1 MLSHNLTIALRNL
14 FKYKLQTIISI
25 ASIAIGIV
33 TLAVVHSV
41 LQLHITPPA
50 ITTMPHYD
58 RACVLRLDSL
68 HRNRVPQ
75 TEWQKTVS
83 VKADVVRAL
92 MENGGLQSIESELT
106 GSTFGY
112 NSSSFT
118 YLLGDTLERK
128 FTANVT
134 NVLPSYP
141 HYAGY
146 RSAITGERIAV
157 LRPDE
162 AIISESMA
170 KRIFGDISPVG
181 ASTQDYSIKKKGFFP
196 RTIVDVYRDVS
207 QFEDMRPNV
216 LLYSA
221 EEGVEGFVGRYS
233 VRVPHLN
240 VVLKP
245 GCTTEQ
251 LESEA
256 NARLK
261 PLGLKAEV
269 KLVKEDRADDLR
281 FIRTVRTLAYFF
293 GSLILLAAGIGFL
306 RMQLQL
312 FWMRKRE
319 ISLRIVHGAKRGQL
333 FVLLMTEAGLVV
345 LCAVVLALVCGH
357 WLEQFLSASYTFL
370 LEHETLVFV
379 DNLML
384 YSAIIGAIVLFVCG
398 IIVWGTLQGIC
409 RNAQGLAAN
418 MRGSRSH
425 TFRNVMLWLQVF
437 VGMLFMCATFAATA
451 VCEKY
456 ADSWIMPQDDTPYR
470 ESILVRSTSAED
482 QQRLYAELAQLP
494 DVAQMIP
501 FFKHRIPFKEPNEC
515 DTSMRRMRGTAFYP
529 THEILDTAFL
539 DFYRV
544 AVSWQRPELKH
555 GPCVLINEGFY
566 PELKR
571 TGALATGVLTN
582 PNLQSM
588 TLSATGEVIKQY
600 TPYPIAGTFQDMV
613 FSGKNTYNTQTNF
626 IVINPDMRYR
636 ESYVMVPRKGRY
648 QQLLQ
653 GVNNTIANLESAV
666 AEPMAF
672 NLYDEM
678 AVKVEMSKSLRQ
690 GAWLLGGI
698 ALLICVM
705 GIYSTIALDTR
716 ARRKEMA
723 IRKINGAKSWDIAH
737 IFARLYVG
745 LLALAVALVIPIAVL
760 AQMYFHDKSTKEPMF
775 DVSLVLPVLAG
786 CLTVILTIALIVG
799 WHVRGIMRVNPADII
814 AKE

>member
-1 MLSHNLTIALRNL
+1 MLQHNLTIALRNL
-14 FKYKLQTIISI
+14 WKYRLQTAISI
-25 ASIAIGIV
+25 ASIAVGIV

-68 HRNRVPQ
+68 HRNTPPAM
-75 TEWQKTVS
+75 EWQKTVY
-83 VKADVVRAL
+83 VEADVVRAL
-92 MENGGLQSIESELT
+92 TDNGGLRSIETELT
-106 GSTFGY
+106 GPTFGWGGY
-112 NSSSFT
+112 RHT
-118 YLLGDTLERK
+118 YTLGDTLTRN
-128 FTANVT
+128 FFAYVSSI
-134 NVLPSYP
+134 LPSYP

-146 RSAITGERIAV
+146 RSAITGQRIAP
-157 LRPDE
+157 LRPGE

-170 KRIFGDISPVG
+170 KRAFGDVSPIG
-181 ASTQDYSIKKKGFFP
+181 ARTQNYKYGSKGDNTI
-196 RTIVDVYRDVS
+196 TIVDVYRDVS
-207 QFEDMRPNV
+207 QFEDMPPM
-216 LLYSA
+216 LMLYSVD
-221 EEGVEGFVGRYS
+221 EGVEGFGHYTIS
-233 VRVPHLN
+233 VPRLF

-251 LESEA
+251 LEAEA
-256 NARLK
+256 NARLE
-261 PLGLKAEV
+261 PLGLKAET

-370 LEHETLVFV
+370 LEYDTLVFV

-384 YSAIIGAIVLFVCG
+384 YGGIIGAVVLLVCA
-398 IIVWGTLQGIC
+398 IIVWATLQGIC

-425 TFRNVMLWLQVF
+425 TFRNVMLGLQVF
-437 VGMLFMCATFAATA
+437 VGMTFMCATFAATV

-456 ADSWIMPQDDTPYR
+456 ADAWVMPEDDTLYR
-470 ESILVRSTSAED
+470 ESILVRSNPAEE
-482 QQRLYAELAQLP
+482 QQRLYAELGQLP
-494 DVAQMIP
+494 DVAQMFP
-501 FFKHRIPFKEPNEC
+501 FYRHNIPFKEPNEC
-515 DTSMRRMRGTAFYP
+515 DTAMLRVGGMRFYP
-529 THEILDTAFL
+529 SREILDTAFL
-539 DFYRV
+539 EFYRV
-544 AVSWQRPELKH
+544 PVSWQRPELKQ
-555 GPCVLINEGFY
+555 GLCVLINEDFY
-566 PELKR
+566 PELER

-582 PNLQSM
+582 Q
-588 TLSATGEVIKQY
+588 G
-600 TPYPIAGTFQDMV
+600 TPYPIAGTFRDMP
-613 FSGKNTYNTQTNF
+613 FSSKSDHVSYAYF

-636 ESYVMVPRKGRY
+636 ETYVMVPVAGRY
-648 QQLLQ
+648 RQLWQ
-653 GVNNTIANLESAV
+653 SVNNTLAHVEPAV

-678 AVKVEMSKSLRQ
+678 AVKVEMSKNLRK
-690 GAWLLGGI
+690 GAWLLGAV

-723 IRKINGAKSWDIAH
+723 IRKINGAKSWDIAR
-737 IFARLYVG
+737 IFARLYVS
-745 LLALAVALVIPIAVL
+745 LLSLAVALVVPIAVL
-760 AQMYFHDKSTKEPMF
+760 AQLYFQDKAAKEPMF
-775 DVSLVLPVLAG
+775 DVSLALPVFAG
-786 CLTVILTIALIVG
+786 CLTVSLTIAIIVG
-799 WHVRGIMRVNPADII
+799 WHVRAIMRVNPAEII